1 MWPFKGFL
9 AIHVAT
15 GAVGLILFWV
25 PTLGKK
31 GSSAHRRYGFLFARL
46 MAVTATMAIGMATCT
61 LLDPVGTH
69 PHLTDWAPRRI
80 QGIFGWMML
89 YLAVLTLHLVWHGV
103 VTVRHKRTHAANRH
117 PANVALNLFVI
128 GMALLCAW
136 QGWRIGEA
144 LMMGISVVGVASG
157 LTNLWFIRQAA
168 PSRLAYQLEHVKA
181 IVGAGISVYTAFM
194 AFGFVRLM
202 PQNALDPRMWA
213 IPLVIGLAIIIYHQ
227 GRIRWQQRALARGG
241 GAPAAAAGALPSR
254 G

>member
-9 AIHVAT
+9 AVHVAT
-15 GAVGLILFWV
+15 GAVGLVLFWV
-25 PTLGKK
+25 PVIGKK
-31 GSSAHRRYGFLFARL
+31 GASAHRRFGFLFARL

-69 PHLTDWAPRRI
+69 PHLTSWAPRRI

-89 YLAVLTLHLVWHGV
+89 YLAVLTLHLVWHGL
-103 VTVRHKRTHAANRH
+103 VTVRHKRDHLANRH
-117 PANVALNLFVI
+117 PGNLALNALVI
-128 GMALLCAW
+128 GMAVLCAW
-136 QGWRIGEA
+136 QGWRITEP

-157 LTNLWFIRQAA
+157 LTNFWFIARPA
-168 PSRLAYQLEHVKA
+168 PARLAYQLEHVKA
-181 IVGAGISVYTAFM
+181 IVGSGISVYTAFM

-202 PQNALDPRMWA
+202 PDHALNPTMWA

-227 GRIRWQQRALARGG
+227 GRIRWQQRKLAAPA
-241 GAPAAAAGALPSR
+241 GAPSTGTSPLPSR